1 MNACELTT
9 YITAIANTLS
19 CKLSIDELEILSAV
33 LLQLGETLD
42 TIATHKKYVITLPLL
57 EVLRSGFLFPCK
69 NSYKIVNVISYT
81 ECN

>member
-19 CKLSIDELEILSAV
+19 CKLSADELEILSAV

-42 TIATHKKYVITLPLL
+42 TIITHKRI
-57 EVLRSGFLFPCK
+57 
-69 NSYKIVNVISYT
+69 
-81 ECN
+81 CNNTTAL